1 MAVAVAEPGTSVDY
15 VTGAVLANYRARHE
29 PAVEVTLAEMIDAP
43 KDVGALRAV
52 RSDTTRTV
60 EVVLDQDSPVHAMG
74 EVAWRLELD
83 GMRLVVLVGL
93 DRLGEA
99 HGELRGTP
107 CRLQGWW
114 FDDDDVQF
122 TGFETP

>member
-15 VTGAVLANYRARHE
+15 VTGAVVANYRARME
-29 PAVEVTLAEMIDAP
+29 PAAEVTLAELLDAP
-43 KDVGALRAV
+43 KAVGALRAV
-52 RSDTTRTV
+52 HARTARVV
-60 EVVLDQDSPVHAMG
+60 EVVLDSESPVHALA
-74 EVAWRLELD
+74 EVAWRLEMD
-83 GMRLVVLVGL
+83 GTRTVVLVSL

-107 CRLQGWW
+107 CVLQGWW
-114 FDDDDVQF
+114 FEDDDVHF